1 MADLSV
7 WIPAA
12 SALFGTIIGGCIT
25 NYAASKRIDFEARQL
40 RYNAKL
46 KAYGDFL
53 TESQRFLLSVG
64 KEHTKNPDD
73 LSDAEMDAGISYAST
88 YSAAVLHAPEKMR
101 VLIAQ
106 RYLASC
112 NAAKTGEPGSVGE
125 FYEKVNQAMH
135 EDLRR
140 TLERKTISVR
150 INRLISQLRK
160 QG

>member
-46 KAYGDFL
+46 KAYSDFL
-53 TESQRFLLSVG
+53 TGSQRFLLSVQ
-64 KEHTKNPDD
+64 KEQIMNHGD
-73 LSDAEMDAGISYAST
+73 LSDAELDAGVLFAGT
-88 YSAAVLHAPEKMR
+88 YSAAVLHAPVEMR
-101 VLIAQ
+101 AEMEQ
-106 RYLASC
+106 FYLAVCS
-112 NAAKTGEPGSVGE
+112 AARTGEPGTVGMLHG
-125 FYEKVNQAMH
+125 KVSHAMQ

-140 TLERKTISVR
+140 TLERKTILVSVT
-150 INRLISQLRK
+150 RLISRLRVHR
-160 QG
+160 